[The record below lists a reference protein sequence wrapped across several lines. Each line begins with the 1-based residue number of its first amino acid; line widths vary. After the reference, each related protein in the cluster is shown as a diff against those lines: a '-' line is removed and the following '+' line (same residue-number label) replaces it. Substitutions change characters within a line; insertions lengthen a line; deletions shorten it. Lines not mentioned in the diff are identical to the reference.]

1 MMDVVKV
8 FTAIKGK
15 VLDVLK
21 TPYKLQNQNIEQ
33 LKNNNA
39 AFKESN
45 TLLEEKVIS
54 LKRENQNLNQRL
66 NECKSELNRISI
78 NNSNEKLSKKAEAI
92 LLQCRKQGCKQFSD
106 EGMMRTLSLSNLEI
120 SSAIDELWKAKL
132 IEKQIRFAP
141 SFAHPRGT
149 IWHLTSRGK
158 KLALEM
164 NAVV

>member
-1 MMDVVKV
+1 MMDIVKV
-8 FTAIKGK
+8 LTAIKGK
-15 VLDVLK
+15 VLK

-92 LLQCRKQGCKQFSD
+92 LLQCRKQGCKEFSD
-106 EGMMRTLSLSNLEI
+106 EGMMRTLSLSNL
-120 SSAIDELWKAKL
+120 
-132 IEKQIRFAP
+132 
-141 SFAHPRGT
+141 
-149 IWHLTSRGK
+149 
-158 KLALEM
+158 
-164 NAVV
+164 